1 MPDTVPARVRVGVFE
16 LDLKSGEL
24 RQGDR
29 KVVLQEQPLQILQ
42 MLVERQTEIVTR
54 EFVPVDRLWLGSKQ
68 FQLRTLG
75 SIAAGLYRHLL
86 RMNADLVAQRRA
98 AVLSKSA
105 ARRSWPPALL
115 YPQGWASRC
124 FEHP

>member
-54 EFVPVDRLWLGSKQ
+54 EFVPVDRL
-68 FQLRTLG
+68 
-75 SIAAGLYRHLL
+75 
-86 RMNADLVAQRRA
+86 
-98 AVLSKSA
+98 
-105 ARRSWPPALL
+105 
-115 YPQGWASRC
+115 
-124 FEHP
+124 